1 MIARSAV
8 ARHSRLIR
16 VVAVAGVGGLACFGL
31 TSVSAAQ
38 TIRPAPLHPR
48 VWIKA
53 RSSGGLDCNG
63 MSPVQAPAQAAK
75 ACTDIRGILGVH
87 SKWMDDGR
95 FYDNGRY
102 IGHDE
107 PDTRYLSGINGS
119 GNNITWHETLGQDPA
134 GLPTVKSPG
143 HDRTHYAE
151 LTVAPWFSM
160 ALCNQFS
167 YPLLPCQPKSDANA
181 PATVNAPVP
190 PGVYP
195 GAGSSFL
202 EMQFYPPGEAPFVD
216 NISCDNTHWCAS
228 LHINDLECT
237 TNFASCNGGCIEPTN
252 FAFISTNGMPAGPP
266 SPQLADL
273 ATSTPN
279 KNTLLMN
286 PGDHLVIHI
295 WDAPVPGHPGQ
306 RALETS
312 IRDVTSGKSGFMQA
326 SAANGFM
333 ATNINDCSGTPF
345 NYEPEYSTSAPQ
357 NIVPWAALQV
367 NTSTQFETGHF
378 EACTRLTQPFSVNQ
392 IPFPGLADFTDVSW
406 NKCHGPYEN
415 AAPAGAEKT
424 EPGDAFCYPRGDNHF
439 GQAPPNIVTGCVDD
453 VFQNGD
459 LDFDG
464 SPYWADWPNSTV
476 PNTFP
481 STFRQL
487 TPTTVGGATYSRFQI
502 QTDTAL
508 SEASCDFPNPS
519 GCKVPPPQAP
529 GKFFPY
535 WTLTKSCVLEFGN
548 MTNGNTFGKQA
559 QYGTIDPALG
569 YAELLGPIMRNPCA

>member
-8 ARHSRLIR
+8 ARHSRLVR

-38 TIRPAPLHPR
+38 TVRPAPVHHR

-53 RSSGGLDCNG
+53 RASGGLDCNG
-63 MSPVQAPAQAAK
+63 FSPVQRPAQDAK
-75 ACTDIRGILGVH
+75 ACTDVRGILGVH
-87 SKWMDDGR
+87 NKWVDDGR
-95 FYDNGRY
+95 FYDNGHY

-107 PDTRYLSGINGS
+107 PDTRYLSGIKGS

-151 LTVAPWFSM
+151 LTIAPWFSM
-160 ALCNQFS
+160 ALCNPFS

-181 PATVNAPVP
+181 PATVNGPVP

-237 TNFASCNGGCIEPTN
+237 LNFASCNNNCEEPTN
-252 FAFISTNGMPAGPP
+252 FAFIQTNGVPTGPP
-266 SPQLADL
+266 SPQLADI
-273 ATSTPN
+273 ATDTPN
-279 KNTLLMN
+279 EHTLLMN

-295 WDAPVPGHPGQ
+295 FDAPVPGHPGQ
-306 RALETS
+306 RALVTS
-312 IRDVTSGKSGFMQA
+312 LRDVTTGKSGFMQA

-345 NYEPEYSTSAPQ
+345 NYEPEYSTSAPH

-367 NTSTQFETGHF
+367 NTSTQFEIGHF
-378 EACTRLTQPFSVNQ
+378 EPCSRLTQPFSVNEV
-392 IPFPGLADFTDVSW
+392 IPGFTDVSW

-415 AAPAGAEKT
+415 AAPPGSEKT
-424 EPGDAFCYPRGDNHF
+424 EPAEGFCYPRGDTHI
-439 GQAPPNIVTGCVDD
+439 GQAPPNIVTGCLAI
-453 VFQNGD
+453 FSGGD

-481 STFRQL
+481 STFKQRP
-487 TPTTVGGATYSRFQI
+487 PTTAGGATYSRFQI

-508 SEASCDFPNPS
+508 SEASCQFPDPS
-519 GCKVPPPQAP
+519 GCKVPPPGAP
-529 GKFFPY
+529 GNFFPY
-535 WTLTKSCVLEFGN
+535 WTLTRSCVLEFGN

-559 QYGTIDPALG
+559 QYGTIHPALG